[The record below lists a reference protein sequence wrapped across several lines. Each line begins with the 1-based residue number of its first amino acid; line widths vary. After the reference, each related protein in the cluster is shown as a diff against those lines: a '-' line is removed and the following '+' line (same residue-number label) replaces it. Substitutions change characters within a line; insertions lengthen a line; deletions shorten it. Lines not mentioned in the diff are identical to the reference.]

1 VPSDWRTF
9 QTSDGEIGLVRP
21 TINGSLTEA
30 KLKHP

>member
-21 TINGSLTEA
+21 TINGSLT
-30 KLKHP
+30 